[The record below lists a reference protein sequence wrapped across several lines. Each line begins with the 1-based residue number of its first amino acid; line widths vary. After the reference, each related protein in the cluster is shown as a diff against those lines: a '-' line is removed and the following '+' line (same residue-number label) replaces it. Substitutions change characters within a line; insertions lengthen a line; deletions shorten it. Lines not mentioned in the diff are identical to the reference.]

1 MKKREEKPVQKT
13 GKGKSGKPQATKPT
27 TSSKGKS
34 GKPSATIAAATK
46 TLSKRQRK
54 KDNSKLLGR
63 TFQTRD
69 EFLEDGIGYEKP
81 GYQDKGF
88 YRKIVVVDSH
98 EGKLAIVKL
107 TKNSPRGKS
116 LVDEKVSKFR
126 DKPYVLI
133 KDNEGRYIQKGE
145 HFIPNSK
152 KKNLTKRDVTIIK
165 KAAFAGNSQ
174 RVKEN
179 RNQVREIK
187 GRSKK

>member
-13 GKGKSGKPQATKPT
+13 GKGQSGKPQAAKPT
-27 TSSKGKS
+27 TSSKGDG
-34 GKPSATIAAATK
+34 GKQVPAKATTS
-46 TLSKRQRK
+46 SKRQRK
-54 KDNSKLLGR
+54 KDDSKLIGR

-69 EFLEDGIGYEKP
+69 EFLEDGIGYQKP
-81 GYQDKGF
+81 GYQKKGF
-88 YRKIVVVDSH
+88 YRKIVVVDSRG
-98 EGKLAIVKL
+98 GKLAIVKL
-107 TKNSPRGKS
+107 TKGSPRGKS
-116 LVDEKVSKFR
+116 LIDEKVSKYR